1 MNDLLLPTLD
11 VLGTFAFA
19 VSGVIAA
26 RHRNLDLFGVIFIA
40 FITACGGGIIRDLCL
55 GITPPASLS
64 SWRYLFIALLAVFF
78 TLVFKNWIK
87 KLEYPIF
94 LFDAIGLG
102 IFAVTGA
109 SKALHYT
116 GAYETA
122 IILGV
127 TTAVGGG
134 LLRDVFLNRAP
145 IVLEK
150 EIYASAAIVGTCIVV
165 AGNYLGLQE
174 FFVMLAGATVTFL
187 IRYFSYRNN
196 WNLPRF
202 MGD

>member
-87 KLEYPIF
+87 NWNI
-94 LFDAIGLG
+94 LFSCLMPL
-102 IFAVTGA
+102 VW
-109 SKALHYT
+109 
-116 GAYETA
+116 
-122 IILGV
+122 
-127 TTAVGGG
+127 
-134 LLRDVFLNRAP
+134 VFLR
-145 IVLEK
+145 
-150 EIYASAAIVGTCIVV
+150 
-165 AGNYLGLQE
+165 
-174 FFVMLAGATVTFL
+174 
-187 IRYFSYRNN
+187 
-196 WNLPRF
+196 
-202 MGD
+202 